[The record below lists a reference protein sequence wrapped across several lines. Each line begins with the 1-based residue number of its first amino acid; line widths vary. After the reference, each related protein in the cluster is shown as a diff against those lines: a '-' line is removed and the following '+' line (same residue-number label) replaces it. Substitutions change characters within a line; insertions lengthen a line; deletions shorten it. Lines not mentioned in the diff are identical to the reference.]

1 MTNELKPR
9 RMGVTRAMKGL
20 PSVPKQELQLV
31 DNECFPV
38 FTWAE
43 FGQAIPS
50 FIEGD
55 VVVAVNA
62 KVFGSAKYPFETVA
76 LSDDIPKAKT
86 GPKPTLDKCKPE
98 TWRAIAWIAAHKGY
112 PSAVEFAA
120 TEGIKTDRHAIYY
133 RLNRQ
138 TKDEIKRTLGKD
150 PAAIDEGKE

>member
-1 MTNELKPR
+1 MD
-9 RMGVTRAMKGL
+9 
-20 PSVPKQELQLV
+20 S
-31 DNECFPV
+31 ECFPV

-62 KVFGSAKYPFETVA
+62 KVFGSDKYPFETVA
-76 LSDDIPKAKT
+76 LSDALPKAKR
-86 GPKPTLDKCKPE
+86 GPVPTLDQCSADLW
-98 TWRAIAWIAAHKGY
+98 TGIAWVAAHHGY

-120 TEGIKTDRHAIYY
+120 SQGIKTDRHAIYY

-138 TKDEIKRTLGKD
+138 TKAKIKAELDGV
-150 PAAIDEGKE
+150 AIGNEGKG